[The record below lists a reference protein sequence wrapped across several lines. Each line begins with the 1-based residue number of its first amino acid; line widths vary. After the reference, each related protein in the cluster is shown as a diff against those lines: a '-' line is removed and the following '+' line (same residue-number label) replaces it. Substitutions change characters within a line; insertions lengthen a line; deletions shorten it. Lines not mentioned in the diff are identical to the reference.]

1 VLSSEP
7 QQCGTSSCEA
17 LTSDGTRCICSASQ
31 SAMHCVQSP
40 RRALIEAQPS
50 AAAGLKSLA
59 SLQST
64 RQLDERTAASLALT
78 WQPGLG
84 AGLQLHSTRQLTER
98 VNGARRRALLG
109 ASALPGHPCVP
120 LAPS

>member
-1 VLSSEP
+1 MHRL
-7 QQCGTSSCEA
+7 QT
-17 LTSDGTRCICSASQ
+17 SASIL
-31 SAMHCVQSP
+31 AEMH
-40 RRALIEAQPS
+40 PS

-98 VNGARRRALLG
+98 VNGARCRHSLQADTVAGHRCGIWLRRKCIVVTRPYQG
-109 ASALPGHPCVP
+109 HRTFPGRVR
-120 LAPS
+120 